1 MISFTSLVTT
11 RTQAVSR
18 LFSTSYR
25 IDEAECQMGCE
36 FQAKAVWNGV
46 CVDPLITNFLPN

>member
-1 MISFTSLVTT
+1 LISFTSLVTT